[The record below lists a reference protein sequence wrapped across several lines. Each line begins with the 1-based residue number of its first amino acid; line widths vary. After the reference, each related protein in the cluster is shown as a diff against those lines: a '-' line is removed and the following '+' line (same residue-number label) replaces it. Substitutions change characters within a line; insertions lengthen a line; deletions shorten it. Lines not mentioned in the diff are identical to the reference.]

1 MAAILLHNQG
11 GESENEKKNDDMAAH
26 HDYQNVLP
34 MIPILIRG
42 GSYSIKYDDTAKNI
56 FHTEASESS
65 VQ

>member
-11 GESENEKKNDDMAAH
+11 GESENEQEKYDMAAH

-34 MIPILIRG
+34 MIPILIKG
-42 GSYSIKYDDTAKNI
+42 GIYSVKYYDTAENT
-56 FHTEASESS
+56 FHTETSESS